1 MDQFEDQINVDRG
14 LKLSLRAGSP
24 HCLQGGIPGK
34 LGIAKPI
41 VEPRA
46 KGGAATAAPVGQES
60 IQNWRPSLWYVCCS
74 SFIFMFMFK

>member
-41 VEPRA
+41 VEPRV
-46 KGGAATAAPVGQES
+46 KGGAANSTSTV
-60 IQNWRPSLWYVCCS
+60 QNIP
-74 SFIFMFMFK
+74 F

>member
-1 MDQFEDQINVDRG
+1 MKFPHTKKSKQLCN
-14 LKLSLRAGSP
+14 LSNP
-24 HCLQGGIPGK
+24 HCLHGGILGK

-60 IQNWRPSLWYVCCS
+60 IQNWQPSLWYVCCS